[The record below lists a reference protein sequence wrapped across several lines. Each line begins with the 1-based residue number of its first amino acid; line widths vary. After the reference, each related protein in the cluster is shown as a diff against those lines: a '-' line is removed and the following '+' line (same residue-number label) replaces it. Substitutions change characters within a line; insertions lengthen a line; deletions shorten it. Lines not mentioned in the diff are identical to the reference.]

1 MDKIEVLREKITSNK
16 NMDDAFKKN
25 IVTLTDTLV
34 TVFPDYDFETYD
46 FLSTLRIES
55 DNNMDS
61 YTNYNK
67 DENLLKINIDR
78 CFTDRIDIQHLFLT
92 EMILISTDA
101 YSKSEDFNGFNRG
114 VAEEIATIINP
125 DESMKKLNPLSSTLV
140 AAFSK
145 VVDPS
150 VLLSAYMNN
159 DLSEI
164 AFNLEAMGI
173 NTEQYMQFIGYL
185 GLLDNEKYKNV
196 FSDCE
201 KLLIDMYTKKTE
213 YKLDNNLMSKE
224 QLGDA
229 FDDFSSMLITSRSEL
244 ISLYPHH
251 DFRNVNGLET
261 VQSALQTSIINLE
274 NRNKEMEESRSK

>member
-1 MDKIEVLREKITSNK
+1 MDKIEVLREKIASNK

-46 FLSTLRIES
+46 FLRTLRIES

-114 VAEEIATIINP
+114 MAEEIATIINP

-145 VVDPS
+145 VVDSS
-150 VLLSAYMNN
+150 VLLSSYMNN

-201 KLLIDMYTKKTE
+201 KLLIDMYAKKIE

-224 QLGDA
+224 QLGEA

>member
-1 MDKIEVLREKITSNK
+1 MDKIEVLREKIASNK

-67 DENLLKINIDR
+67 DKNLLKINIDR

-114 VAEEIATIINP
+114 MAEEIATIINP

-145 VVDPS
+145 VVDSS
-150 VLLSAYMNN
+150 VLLSSYMNN

-201 KLLIDMYTKKTE
+201 KLLIDMYAKKIE

-224 QLGDA
+224 QLGEA

>member
-1 MDKIEVLREKITSNK
+1 MDKIEVLRKKIASNK
-16 NMDDAFKKN
+16 NMNDAFKKN

-114 VAEEIATIINP
+114 MAEEIATIINP

-145 VVDPS
+145 VVDSS
-150 VLLSAYMNN
+150 VLLSSYMNN

-201 KLLIDMYTKKTE
+201 KLLIDMYAKKIE

-224 QLGDA
+224 QLGEA

-274 NRNKEMEESRSK
+274 NRKKEMEESRSK

>member
-1 MDKIEVLREKITSNK
+1 MDKIEVLREKIASNK

-114 VAEEIATIINP
+114 IAEEIATIINP

-145 VVDPS
+145 VVDSS
-150 VLLSAYMNN
+150 VLLSSYMNN

-201 KLLIDMYTKKTE
+201 KLLIDMYAKKIE

-224 QLGDA
+224 QLGEA

>member
-1 MDKIEVLREKITSNK
+1 MVKIEVLREKIASNK
-16 NMDDAFKKN
+16 NMNDAFKKN

-114 VAEEIATIINP
+114 MAEEIATIINP

-145 VVDPS
+145 VVDSS
-150 VLLSAYMNN
+150 VLLSSYMNN

-201 KLLIDMYTKKTE
+201 KLLIDMYAKKIE

-224 QLGDA
+224 QLGEA

>member
-1 MDKIEVLREKITSNK
+1 MDKIEVLREKIASNK
-16 NMDDAFKKN
+16 NMNDAFKKN

-114 VAEEIATIINP
+114 MAEEIATIINP

-145 VVDPS
+145 VVDSS
-150 VLLSAYMNN
+150 VLLSSYMNN

-201 KLLIDMYTKKTE
+201 KLLIDMYVKKTE
-213 YKLDNNLMSKE
+213 YKLDNNLMTDE
-224 QLGDA
+224 QLGEA

>member
-1 MDKIEVLREKITSNK
+1 MDKIEVLREKIASNK

-67 DENLLKINIDR
+67 DDNLLKINIDR

-114 VAEEIATIINP
+114 MAEEIATIINP

-145 VVDPS
+145 VVDSS
-150 VLLSAYMNN
+150 VLLSSYMNN

-201 KLLIDMYTKKTE
+201 KLLIDMYAKKIE

-224 QLGDA
+224 QLGEA

>member
-1 MDKIEVLREKITSNK
+1 MDKIEVLREKIASNK
-16 NMDDAFKKN
+16 NMNDAFKKN

-114 VAEEIATIINP
+114 MAEEIATIINP

-145 VVDPS
+145 VVDSS
-150 VLLSAYMNN
+150 VLLSSYMNN

-201 KLLIDMYTKKTE
+201 KLLIDMYAKKIE

-224 QLGDA
+224 QLGEA

-244 ISLYPHH
+244 ISL
-251 DFRNVNGLET
+251 
-261 VQSALQTSIINLE
+261 
-274 NRNKEMEESRSK
+274 

>member
-1 MDKIEVLREKITSNK
+1 MDKIEVLREKIASNK

-34 TVFPDYDFETYD
+34 TIFPDYDFEPYD

-114 VAEEIATIINP
+114 MAEEIATIINP

-145 VVDPS
+145 VVDSS
-150 VLLSAYMNN
+150 VLLSSYMNN

-201 KLLIDMYTKKTE
+201 KLLIDMYAKKIE

-224 QLGDA
+224 QLGEA
-229 FDDFSSMLITSRSEL
+229 FDDFSSMLVTSRSEL

>member
-1 MDKIEVLREKITSNK
+1 MDKIEVLREQIASNK

-114 VAEEIATIINP
+114 MAEEIATIINP

-145 VVDPS
+145 VVDSS
-150 VLLSAYMNN
+150 VLLSSYMNN

-201 KLLIDMYTKKTE
+201 KLLIDMYAKKIE

-224 QLGDA
+224 QLGEA

>member
-1 MDKIEVLREKITSNK
+1 MDKIEVLREKIASNK

-114 VAEEIATIINP
+114 MAEEIATIINP

-145 VVDPS
+145 VVDSS
-150 VLLSAYMNN
+150 VLLSSYMNN

-185 GLLDNEKYKNV
+185 GLLDNENYKNV

-201 KLLIDMYTKKTE
+201 KLLIDMYAKKIE

-224 QLGDA
+224 QLGEA

>member
-1 MDKIEVLREKITSNK
+1 MDKIEVLREKIASNK

-114 VAEEIATIINP
+114 MAEEIATIINP

-145 VVDPS
+145 VVDSS
-150 VLLSAYMNN
+150 VLLSSYMNN

-201 KLLIDMYTKKTE
+201 KLLIDMYAKKIE

-224 QLGDA
+224 QLGEA

-274 NRNKEMEESRSK
+274 NRNKETEESRSK

>member
-1 MDKIEVLREKITSNK
+1 MDKIEVLREKIASNK

-55 DNNMDS
+55 DKNMDS

-114 VAEEIATIINP
+114 MAEEIATIINP

-145 VVDPS
+145 VVDSS
-150 VLLSAYMNN
+150 VLLSSYMNN

-201 KLLIDMYTKKTE
+201 KLLIDMYAKKIE

-224 QLGDA
+224 QLGEA

>member
-1 MDKIEVLREKITSNK
+1 MDKIEVLREKIASNK

-67 DENLLKINIDR
+67 NENLLKINIDR

-114 VAEEIATIINP
+114 MAEEIATIINP

-145 VVDPS
+145 VVDSS
-150 VLLSAYMNN
+150 VLLSSYMNN

-201 KLLIDMYTKKTE
+201 KLLIDMYAKKIE

-224 QLGDA
+224 QLGEA

>member
-1 MDKIEVLREKITSNK
+1 MDKIEVLREKIASNK

-114 VAEEIATIINP
+114 MAEEIATIINP

-145 VVDPS
+145 VVDSS
-150 VLLSAYMNN
+150 VLLSSYMNN

-201 KLLIDMYTKKTE
+201 KLLIDMYAKKIE

-224 QLGDA
+224 QLGEA

-261 VQSALQTSIINLE
+261 VKSALQTSIINLE

>member
-1 MDKIEVLREKITSNK
+1 MDKIEVLREKIASNK
-16 NMDDAFKKN
+16 NMNDAFKKN

-114 VAEEIATIINP
+114 MAEEIATIINP

-145 VVDPS
+145 VVDSS
-150 VLLSAYMNN
+150 VLLSSYMNN

-201 KLLIDMYTKKTE
+201 KLLIDMYVKKTE

-224 QLGDA
+224 QLGEA

>member
-34 TVFPDYDFETYD
+34 TVFPDYDFKAYD

-213 YKLDNNLMSKE
+213 YKLDNNLMTDE

>member
-159 DLSEI
+159 NLSEI

-213 YKLDNNLMSKE
+213 YKLDNNLMTDE

>member
-1 MDKIEVLREKITSNK
+1 MDKIEVLREKIASNK

-114 VAEEIATIINP
+114 MAEEIATIINP

-145 VVDPS
+145 VVDSS
-150 VLLSAYMNN
+150 VLLSSYMNN

-201 KLLIDMYTKKTE
+201 KLLIDMYDKKIE

-224 QLGDA
+224 QLGEA

>member
-1 MDKIEVLREKITSNK
+1 MDKIEVLREKIASNK

>member
-1 MDKIEVLREKITSNK
+1 MDKIEVLREKIASNK

-114 VAEEIATIINP
+114 TAEEIATIINP

-145 VVDPS
+145 VVDSS
-150 VLLSAYMNN
+150 VLLSSYMNN

-201 KLLIDMYTKKTE
+201 KLLIDMYVKKTE
-213 YKLDNNLMSKE
+213 YKLDNNLMTDE

>member
-1 MDKIEVLREKITSNK
+1 MDKIEVLREKIASNK
-16 NMDDAFKKN
+16 NMNDAFKKN

-101 YSKSEDFNGFNRG
+101 YSKNENFNGVNRG
-114 VAEEIATIINP
+114 MAEEIATIINP

-145 VVDPS
+145 VVDSS
-150 VLLSAYMNN
+150 VLLSSYMNN

-201 KLLIDMYTKKTE
+201 KLLIDMYAKKIE

-224 QLGDA
+224 QLGEA

-261 VQSALQTSIINLE
+261 VKSALQTSIINLE

>member
-1 MDKIEVLREKITSNK
+1 MDKIEVLREKIASNK

-114 VAEEIATIINP
+114 MAEEIATIINP

-145 VVDPS
+145 VVDSS
-150 VLLSAYMNN
+150 VLLSSYMNN

-164 AFNLEAMGI
+164 AFNLEAMSI

-201 KLLIDMYTKKTE
+201 KLLIDMYAKKIE

-224 QLGDA
+224 QLGEA

>member
-1 MDKIEVLREKITSNK
+1 MDKIEVLREKIASNK

-114 VAEEIATIINP
+114 MAEEIATIINP

-145 VVDPS
+145 VVDSS
-150 VLLSAYMNN
+150 VLLSSYMNN

-201 KLLIDMYTKKTE
+201 KLLIDMCAKKIE

-224 QLGDA
+224 QLGEA

>member
-1 MDKIEVLREKITSNK
+1 MDKIEVLREKIASNK
-16 NMDDAFKKN
+16 NMNDTFKKN

-114 VAEEIATIINP
+114 MAEEIATIINP

-145 VVDPS
+145 VVDSS
-150 VLLSAYMNN
+150 VLLSSYMNN

-201 KLLIDMYTKKTE
+201 KLLIDMYAKKIE

-224 QLGDA
+224 QLGEA

>member
-1 MDKIEVLREKITSNK
+1 MDKIEVLREKIASNK

-114 VAEEIATIINP
+114 MAEEIATIINP

-145 VVDPS
+145 VVDSS
-150 VLLSAYMNN
+150 VLLSSYMNN

-201 KLLIDMYTKKTE
+201 KLLIDMYAKKIE

-224 QLGDA
+224 QLGEA

-274 NRNKEMEESRSK
+274 NRNKEMEESSSK

>member
-1 MDKIEVLREKITSNK
+1 MDKIEVLREKIASNK
-16 NMDDAFKKN
+16 NMGDAFKKN

-34 TVFPDYDFETYD
+34 TVFPNYDFESYD

-92 EMILISTDA
+92 EMLLISTDA

-114 VAEEIATIINP
+114 IAEEIATIINP

-145 VVDPS
+145 VVDSS
-150 VLLSAYMNN
+150 VLLSSYMNN

-201 KLLIDMYTKKTE
+201 KLLIDMYAKKIE

-224 QLGDA
+224 QLGEA

>member
-114 VAEEIATIINP
+114 IAEEIATIINP

-145 VVDPS
+145 VVDSS
-150 VLLSAYMNN
+150 VLLSSYMNN

-213 YKLDNNLMSKE
+213 YKLDNNLMTNE
-224 QLGDA
+224 QIGDA

>member
-1 MDKIEVLREKITSNK
+1 MDKIEVLREKIASNK

-67 DENLLKINIDR
+67 DGNLLKINIDR

-114 VAEEIATIINP
+114 IAEEIATIINP

-145 VVDPS
+145 VVDSS
-150 VLLSAYMNN
+150 VLLSSYMNN

-201 KLLIDMYTKKTE
+201 KLLIDMYAKKIE

-224 QLGDA
+224 QLGEA

>member
-34 TVFPDYDFETYD
+34 TVFPDYDFKAYD
-46 FLSTLRIES
+46 FLNTLRIES

-114 VAEEIATIINP
+114 MAEEIATIINP

-145 VVDPS
+145 VVDSS
-150 VLLSAYMNN
+150 VLLSSYMNN

-201 KLLIDMYTKKTE
+201 KLLIDMYAKKTE

-224 QLGDA
+224 QLGEA

-251 DFRNVNGLET
+251 DFRNVNSLET

-274 NRNKEMEESRSK
+274 NRNKEMEESRNK

>member
-1 MDKIEVLREKITSNK
+1 MDKIEVLREKIASNK

-46 FLSTLRIES
+46 FLRTLRIES

-145 VVDPS
+145 VVDSS
-150 VLLSAYMNN
+150 VLLSSYMNN

-201 KLLIDMYTKKTE
+201 KLLIDMYAKKIE

-224 QLGDA
+224 QLGEA

>member
-1 MDKIEVLREKITSNK
+1 MDKIEVLREKIASNK

-55 DNNMDS
+55 DNNMDY

-67 DENLLKINIDR
+67 DGNLLKINIDR

-114 VAEEIATIINP
+114 IAEEIATIINP

-145 VVDPS
+145 VVDSS
-150 VLLSAYMNN
+150 VLLSSYMNN

-201 KLLIDMYTKKTE
+201 KLLIDMYAKKIE

-224 QLGDA
+224 QLGEA

>member
-1 MDKIEVLREKITSNK
+1 MDKIEVLREKIASNK
-16 NMDDAFKKN
+16 NMDDSFKKN

-34 TVFPDYDFETYD
+34 TAFPDYDFETYD

-114 VAEEIATIINP
+114 MAEEIATIINP

-145 VVDPS
+145 VVDSS
-150 VLLSAYMNN
+150 VLLSSYMNN

-201 KLLIDMYTKKTE
+201 KLLIDMYAKKIE

-224 QLGDA
+224 QLGEA

>member
-1 MDKIEVLREKITSNK
+1 MDKIEVLREKIASNK

-114 VAEEIATIINP
+114 MAEEISTIINP

-145 VVDPS
+145 VVDSS
-150 VLLSAYMNN
+150 VLSSYMNN

-201 KLLIDMYTKKTE
+201 KLLIDMYAKKIE

-224 QLGDA
+224 QLGEA

>member
-1 MDKIEVLREKITSNK
+1 MDKIEVLREKIASNK

-114 VAEEIATIINP
+114 MAEEIATIINP

-145 VVDPS
+145 VVDSS
-150 VLLSAYMNN
+150 VLLSSYMNN

-201 KLLIDMYTKKTE
+201 KLLIDMYAKKIE

-224 QLGDA
+224 QLGEA
-229 FDDFSSMLITSRSEL
+229 FDYFSSMLITSRIEL

>member
-1 MDKIEVLREKITSNK
+1 MDKIEVLREKIASNK

-55 DNNMDS
+55 DKNMDS

-114 VAEEIATIINP
+114 MAEEIATIINP
-125 DESMKKLNPLSSTLV
+125 DESMKKLKPLSSTLV

-145 VVDPS
+145 VVDSS
-150 VLLSAYMNN
+150 VLLSSYMNN

-201 KLLIDMYTKKTE
+201 KLLIDMYAKKIE

-224 QLGDA
+224 QLGEA

>member
-1 MDKIEVLREKITSNK
+1 MDKIEVLREKIASNK

-55 DNNMDS
+55 DKNMDS

-114 VAEEIATIINP
+114 MAEEIATIINP

-201 KLLIDMYTKKTE
+201 KLLIDMYVKKTE
-213 YKLDNNLMSKE
+213 YKLDNNLMTDE

>member
-1 MDKIEVLREKITSNK
+1 MDKIEVLREKIASNK
-16 NMDDAFKKN
+16 NMNDAFKKN

-114 VAEEIATIINP
+114 MAEEIATIINP

-145 VVDPS
+145 VVDSS
-150 VLLSAYMNN
+150 VLLSSYMNN

-201 KLLIDMYTKKTE
+201 KLLIDMYAKKIE

-224 QLGDA
+224 QLGEA

>member
-1 MDKIEVLREKITSNK
+1 MDKIEVLREKIASNK
-16 NMDDAFKKN
+16 NMDGAFKKN

-114 VAEEIATIINP
+114 MAEEIATIINP

-145 VVDPS
+145 VVDSS
-150 VLLSAYMNN
+150 VLLSSYMNN

-201 KLLIDMYTKKTE
+201 KLLIDMYAKKIE

-224 QLGDA
+224 QLGEA

>member
-1 MDKIEVLREKITSNK
+1 MDKIEVLREKIASNK
-16 NMDDAFKKN
+16 NMNDAFKKN

-145 VVDPS
+145 VVDSS
-150 VLLSAYMNN
+150 VLLSSYMNN

-201 KLLIDMYTKKTE
+201 KLLIDMYAKKIE

-224 QLGDA
+224 QLGEA